1 MQEVALTREV
11 VPDEQASFANM
22 LENTSKAFPA
32 LSRKQAMRLV
42 LDALKSKHKRQLPA
56 TEDDAGSFAEQEDQ
70 SGPQAAE
77 QSDRESLEEDTRQ
90 LRSTLLCKSLGA
102 GPITVCEKQ
111 KDIGGDDR
119 RAADVNP

>member
-1 MQEVALTREV
+1 
-11 VPDEQASFANM
+11 
-22 LENTSKAFPA
+22 
-32 LSRKQAMRLV
+32 MRLV
-42 LDALKSKHKRQLPA
+42 LHTAAHWLMLTLRDAIPAASPLAKAEFATIRSKLIKP
-56 TEDDAGSFAEQEDQ
+56 
-70 SGPQAAE
+70 E

-90 LRSTLLCKSLGA
+90 MRSTLLCKSLGA